1 MAGVHRHS
9 EKFHKKDDGF
19 ALDLGGVFCFSGA
32 WVRGFWCKGIAMAAV
47 MLAILLAQPTRAHAS
62 IPPLHSCAG
71 GFGLNCLH
79 PNIGKALLAINGQ
92 ECGSDINCRKC
103 TNPSRWDCGPFQEG
117 YFKDNYSNGLA
128 AGCLGTA
135 SLNGAALAQSFGAS
149 ANPPKPVGSVSIGD
163 GVWLSTQ
170 TSPSTTEYLIA
181 GVGRLCQRGIVNDIM
196 NTPNICDK
204 NSPQTKALIQ
214 KMVDAWGPGDKAYWV
229 QKVSGYMCNSLGQGL
244 NYLGTMISDMIAAA
258 NGYIPVFSYLRGMT
272 ACWLCPLF
280 EVVFDTSVE
289 YANAM
294 FAILAP
300 ALRNILALALAVWL
314 LLEAIKL
321 LLPFGPADESKKLA
335 NAVVARLG
343 LTLVVLTSLS
353 QMSVVWDYG
362 YTPIMS
368 FLLDYGSGI
377 QQQVQ
382 ESILKKQPAAMLG
395 NNVND
400 CPTTVSGQRQI
411 QGLSGS
417 VKDNPTVV
425 SKAISC
431 QLSNMQ
437 KALGVVPMLGFQAF
451 KSSATVFT
459 GETSARFGVVAD
471 FVTLSKNQMWYMLMN
486 LDVIIG
492 AVLVMLAFGLLLILL
507 PIYMIDAVIQLAI
520 VFMIS
525 PFLVASAIY
534 PKTRK
539 AFDKG
544 VRTVAQSLMTLLV
557 LGVVIAFVLAMM
569 SSMLNNV
576 VRAVPELDKV
586 SNVFDATEL
595 IKLVDTTEGSKAI
608 QDLIR
613 ITKPYFWVLM
623 AVAVLGIQM
632 LGKAKD
638 LAGYLLGGRGL
649 LVMGLSAQAGGIAK
663 AGAMV
668 VGQKVASA
676 AGRTVIHRYETT
688 DPSGRKTKHL
698 GGILGSP
705 LQAAW
710 NKTENIVRQQR
721 TKASS

>member
-1 MAGVHRHS
+1 MAT
-9 EKFHKKDDGF
+9 
-19 ALDLGGVFCFSGA
+19 A
-32 WVRGFWCKGIAMAAV
+32 
-47 MLAILLAQPTRAHAS
+47 MLAILLAQPADARAS
-62 IPPLHSCAG
+62 TPPLHSCSG

-79 PNIGKALLAINGQ
+79 PNLGKALQAINGQ
-92 ECGSDINCRKC
+92 ECYNNLNCKIC
-103 TNPSRWDCGPFQEG
+103 TTWVKDQFGNNRWDCGPFQEG
-117 YFKDNYSNGLA
+117 YFQQHYQKGLS
-128 AGCLGTA
+128 AGCLGSAT
-135 SLNGAALAQSFGAS
+135 LNGQALAQSFGVVP
-149 ANPPKPVGSVSIGD
+149 NPPTPKGT
-163 GVWLSTQ
+163 VWFNEYSAYTTQ
-170 TSPSTTEYLIA
+170 TIPGPNEYIIA
-181 GVGRLCQRGIVNDIM
+181 AVGRLCAGGLVDDIV

-204 NSPQTKALIQ
+204 GSSQTQ
-214 KMVDAWGPGDKAYWV
+214 KLLNDMVQLWNPGDHSEWV
-229 QKVSGYMCNSLGQGL
+229 KGVSYYLCNSVGQGL
-244 NYLGTMISDMIAAA
+244 NYIGGMISDMIAAA
-258 NGYIPVFSYLRGMT
+258 NGYIPVSSYLPGMT

-294 FAILAP
+294 FVILAP

-321 LLPFGPADESKKLA
+321 LLPFGPADESKKLG

-343 LTLVVLTSLS
+343 LTLLVLTSLS

-377 QQQVQ
+377 QNQVQ
-382 ESILKKQPAAMLG
+382 DSILKKQPAAMLG
-395 NNVND
+395 NSVDD

-411 QGLSGS
+411 QGLTGS

-431 QLSNMQ
+431 QMANMQ

-459 GETSARFGVVAD
+459 GDTRATFGVIAD
-471 FVTLSKNQMWYMLMN
+471 FVVLSKNQMWYMLVNM
-486 LDVIIG
+486 DVIIG
-492 AVLVMLAFGLLLILL
+492 AVLVILAFGLLLILL

-520 VFMIS
+520 VFMVS

-569 SSMLNNV
+569 NSMLNNV
-576 VRAVPELDKV
+576 VKAVPGFDKV

-613 ITKPYFWVLM
+613 ITKPYF
-623 AVAVLGIQM
+623 
-632 LGKAKD
+632 
-638 LAGYLLGGRGL
+638 
-649 LVMGLSAQAGGIAK
+649 
-663 AGAMV
+663 
-668 VGQKVASA
+668 
-676 AGRTVIHRYETT
+676 
-688 DPSGRKTKHL
+688 
-698 GGILGSP
+698 
-705 LQAAW
+705 
-710 NKTENIVRQQR
+710 
-721 TKASS
+721 